1 MIPRFLL
8 TLLLISAVAVT
19 VSAGTIEGTVSP
31 GKSSVVYHSGKHIP
45 NAIAAARHGPEGL
58 DV

>member
-31 GKSSVVYHSGKHIP
+31 GKSSVVYVDTIQ
-45 NAIAAARHGPEGL
+45 GPEGL